1 MLRALTLLPLVYI
14 PTLLAAPATDVQIVL
29 GETVSIVDTLHNG
42 LSYSE
47 EKNGAVLDVAYDG
60 TSTDANKAQTW
71 FEEGKEFLKQNGLT
85 CMSSPWRHNLPSAQL
100 VHSVLT

>member
-1 MLRALTLLPLVYI
+1 MMKALTLLPLLYI

-29 GETVSIVDTLHNG
+29 SETVSVVDTLYNG

-47 EKNGAVLDVAYDG
+47 EENGAVLDVAHDG
-60 TSTDANKAQTW
+60 TSTDANKADSW

-85 CMSSPWRHNLPSAQL
+85 CMSSPWRHSLPS
-100 VHSVLT
+100 T